1 MALWVISSRIR
12 SQNKCCQESYPGRT
26 KTFIIILAYSLDV
39 FSFDNLILYK
49 RLIDADLR
57 TGYNH
62 HMEFPSVLNIR
73 FRNLLLGLFAFL
85 FLYSAWLLRGQDLF
99 WERFWIGNLTL
110 IFSSCLIVYLA
121 WNAQQTAAASS
132 RRAWSWIVA
141 GLLIW
146 FLLICLRLL
155 PAYTMTNNLLSIAL
169 RLLHLI
175 GGLIVWIGLAQFSR
189 SLRNSLSPK
198 GLVFDAVLTS
208 LALLFLLWK
217 AWVQPLAGSYFSPQS
232 TILIP
237 IVVDLITLVVILN
250 LFLLSQVEK
259 ASSALAWVFLAMLAF
274 SFSDMSYIAQ
284 VLALQPYSAGTVL
297 DLGWVVGNL
306 CLLTAVTIYSQS
318 LPINRPAFFNRVLQ
332 RSQSLLPIISVILLG
347 WYALINWQLH
357 GVFDPLSLWGTA
369 ILGLG
374 LLVRQGFQAGENA
387 MEQYARL
394 VNSIAEPAFV
404 CDDHGKLRLVN
415 IAFLQ
420 IAATPPTSV
429 LSKQLNT
436 FFDFSKEDVDWLAE
450 LLKLSKTNK
459 EISSSREVGLRG
471 AHNEM
476 IPVLLTLR
484 SVESGYQQNLA
495 YAGTAHDLRLQK
507 QQQADLLV
515 AYAEVENARNDL
527 EYLNADLEQRVH
539 EKTFDL
545 QDAYRTLEE
554 QNKALQQLD
563 QLKSDFVS
571 LVSHELRAPLTNIRG
586 GIELLLAT
594 PNQQPERVSTTL
606 QRVQSEILRLSKF
619 TETILD
625 LSALDAN
632 RLPLYPEPLD
642 LKVATQSLQQYFS
655 QAPSGERIIWQIT
668 EPAPIILADEK
679 ALHSVIFHLLDNALK
694 YAPEGNITISDILEE
709 DLVCIQVR
717 DEGPGIA
724 EETLPLLFQ
733 RFYRGNMADSQT
745 VYGHGLGLY
754 MVKRF
759 VEAMNGTVNAENI
772 SPHGTV
778 FMVNLPL
785 HRE

>member
-1 MALWVISSRIR
+1 M
-12 SQNKCCQESYPGRT
+12 
-26 KTFIIILAYSLDV
+26 
-39 FSFDNLILYK
+39 
-49 RLIDADLR
+49 RLIDGVLW
-57 TGYNH
+57 TVYNH
-62 HMEFPSVLNIR
+62 NMEFPSISSMR
-73 FRNLLLGLFAFL
+73 FRTLLLGMFAFL
-85 FLYSAWLLRGQDLF
+85 FLYSAWLLRGQDLL

-110 IFSSCLIVYLA
+110 IFSSCLAAYLA
-121 WNAQQTAAASS
+121 WYALQHSIPEAKK
-132 RRAWSWIVA
+132 AWSWIEA
-141 GLLIW
+141 SLLIW
-146 FLLICLRLL
+146 FLLNCLRLV
-155 PAYTMTNNLLSIAL
+155 AGYTLTNNPLSISI
-169 RLLHLI
+169 RLLHLGCGI
-175 GGLIVWIGLAQFSR
+175 ILWVGLAQFSG
-189 SLRNSLSPK
+189 SLRTSLSPK
-198 GLVFDAVLTS
+198 GLVFDAFLTS
-208 LALLFLLWK
+208 LSLLFLFWK
-217 AWVQPLAGSYFSPQS
+217 AWVQPLAGSHFSLDS
-232 TILIP
+232 LFLIS
-237 IVVDLITLVVILN
+237 IMVDLITIVVILN

-274 SFSDMSYIAQ
+274 SFSDMSYITQ
-284 VLALQPYSAGTVL
+284 VQALHTYSAGTIL
-297 DLGWVVGNL
+297 DLGWVVGNFCIL
-306 CLLTAVTIYSQS
+306 AAIIIYSQS
-318 LPINRPAFFNRVLQ
+318 LPINRPDFFNRILQ
-332 RSQSLLPIISVILLG
+332 RIQSLLPIISVILLG
-347 WYALINWQLH
+347 WFALINWQLN
-357 GVFDPLSLWGTA
+357 GQYDPLSLWGTA

-404 CDDHGKLRLVN
+404 CDEHGKLRLVN

-420 IAATPPTSV
+420 ISGISQSSV
-429 LSKQLNT
+429 LNQHLNS
-436 FFDFSKEDVDWLAE
+436 FFGFSREDIAWLNE
-450 LLKLSKTNK
+450 LLKLSKTNN
-459 EISSSREVGLRG
+459 EISSSREVSLRTVT
-471 AHNEM
+471 NES

-484 SVESGYQQNLA
+484 SVESGYQQKLA

-507 QQQADLLV
+507 QQQSDLLV

-527 EYLNADLEQRVH
+527 EKLNADLEQRVH

-554 QNKALQQLD
+554 QNKTLQQLD

-594 PNQQPERVSTTL
+594 SFQQPERITTTL

-642 LKVATQSLQQYFS
+642 LKVTVQLLQQYFS
-655 QAPSGERIIWQIT
+655 QTPSGERIIWQIS

-694 YAPEGNITISDILEE
+694 YAPQGEITVSESLADNM
-709 DLVCIQVR
+709 VCIQVR

-724 EETLPLLFQ
+724 EESLSFLFQ

-759 VEAMNGTVNAENI
+759 VEAMNGSVQAENLK
-772 SPHGTV
+772 PHGTMFTV
-778 FMVNLPL
+778 KLPL
-785 HRE
+785 HKL